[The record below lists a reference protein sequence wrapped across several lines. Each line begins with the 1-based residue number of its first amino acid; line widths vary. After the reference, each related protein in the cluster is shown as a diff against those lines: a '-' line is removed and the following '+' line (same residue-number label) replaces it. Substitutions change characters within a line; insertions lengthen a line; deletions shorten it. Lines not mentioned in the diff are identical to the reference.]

1 MVVGLLIMFII
12 FVVRIV
18 IIYIRFIYMI
28 FLERIF
34 SFIFGERVKLSVKR
48 SRHSF
53 VSDSSTERQVLVK
66 EDTCVRV
73 RSVSWKFFRF

>member
-1 MVVGLLIMFII
+1 
-12 FVVRIV
+12 
-18 IIYIRFIYMI
+18 MI

-48 SRHSF
+48 SRHCF
-53 VSDSSTERQVLVK
+53 VSDSSTELQVLVK
-66 EDTCVRV
+66 EDTCIRV

>member
-1 MVVGLLIMFII
+1 M
-12 FVVRIV
+12 RIV

-34 SFIFGERVKLSVKR
+34 SLFFGERVKLSAKR

-53 VSDSSTERQVLVK
+53 VSDSCDGRKVLVK